1 MKKMTAAL
9 ALLVAFSLT
18 GCANTDVFS
27 GDVYT
32 ASQAKEARS
41 ITYGTI
47 VSVRP
52 VKIQAENQGI
62 VGGIGGGA
70 LGGIAGNAIGGG
82 RGQAIATVVGALA
95 GAVGGSKIEE
105 KMSQVNG
112 AELVIKKDD
121 GQEIVVVQKADS
133 SFVAG
138 KRVRIVG
145 VGSDLNV
152 SVL

>member
-121 GQEIVVVQKADS
+121 GQEIVVVQKSDS

-145 VGSDLNV
+145 GGSDLNV

>member
-62 VGGIGGGA
+62 IGGIGGGA

-145 VGSDLNV
+145 GGSDLNV